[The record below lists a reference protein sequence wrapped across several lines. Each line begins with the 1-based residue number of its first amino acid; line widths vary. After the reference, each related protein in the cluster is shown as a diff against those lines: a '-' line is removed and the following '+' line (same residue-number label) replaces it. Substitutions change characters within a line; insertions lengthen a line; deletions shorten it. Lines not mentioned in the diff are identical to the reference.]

1 MAMDWYT
8 NLRPRNVRN
17 VNKKLVSLRNIPQ
30 PGLAFINHRQNA
42 MSKVIEVVAANPNV
56 SLDELVSTRKIN
68 ADQKAQYQKKPA
80 LESQLAQL
88 EEQLAQYKKFEQE
101 LQNKAVQEKE
111 ILQKG
116 HSEELEKLRATL
128 KDEAAL
134 EVKKTFREQFL
145 TLSRFLRAA
154 AARRQLPEDD
164 SNELTKAFEGALL
177 QVYGGDPSAVA
188 AAEKLIEGSQDN
200 VPSTDG
206 EILSVT
212 CEST

>member
-1 MAMDWYT
+1 
-8 NLRPRNVRN
+8 
-17 VNKKLVSLRNIPQ
+17 
-30 PGLAFINHRQNA
+30 
-42 MSKVIEVVAANPNV
+42 MSKVTEIVAANPDV
-56 SLDELVSTRKIN
+56 SLDELVATRKIN
-68 ADQKAQYQKKPA
+68 ADQKAQYQKRPA
-80 LESQLAQL
+80 LQSQLAQF
-88 EEQLAQYKKFEQE
+88 EEQLTTYKKLEEE
-101 LQNKAVQEKE
+101 LQSKAAQEKE

-116 HSEELEKLRATL
+116 HSQELEKLRDTL
-128 KDEAAL
+128 KEEAAL

-188 AAEKLIEGSQDN
+188 AAEKLIEGSHDS

-206 EILSVT
+206 EILGVT
-212 CEST
+212 CKFLRAMLFTSGGIN

>member
-1 MAMDWYT
+1 
-8 NLRPRNVRN
+8 
-17 VNKKLVSLRNIPQ
+17 
-30 PGLAFINHRQNA
+30 

>member
-1 MAMDWYT
+1 M
-8 NLRPRNVRN
+8 
-17 VNKKLVSLRNIPQ
+17 NKKLVSLRNIPQ